1 MSQKKYVV
9 TLSAD
14 ERDHLD
20 DLLRTGK
27 VSVLV
32 RTQTRILLRADQAD
46 GGPALDDETI
56 ADQLEVGLRTIS
68 RVRRRFVERGFED
81 CVRRKKQDRPSRV
94 CKLDGAAE
102 ARLIAVACS
111 TPPDGREAWTMQMLA
126 DKLIALDVVEAI
138 FDETVRRALKKGA
151 LKPWLKEQW
160 CIPDGPRGEFVARME
175 DVIEVYQR
183 PYDPKRPQVCI
194 DEQPVQL
201 IGETRI
207 PLPAR
212 PGRSRRF
219 DYEYRRNGTA
229 NLFLAFAPLVGW
241 RHVEVTERRTAQD
254 FGMFLRYV
262 VDEVY
267 AEAHRVV
274 LITDNLNVHGPGS
287 LYEALDPTTARRVAE
302 KIEWHY
308 TPKHG
313 SWLNVA
319 ECEFAV
325 LTRQCLSRRIE
336 SVEELRRQV
345 EAWENARNDRLVEAQ
360 WRVTTADARIKL
372 RRLYPSTQ

>member
-1 MSQKKYVV
+1 
-9 TLSAD
+9 
-14 ERDHLD
+14 
-20 DLLRTGK
+20 
-27 VSVLV
+27 
-32 RTQTRILLRADQAD
+32 
-46 GGPALDDETI
+46 
-56 ADQLEVGLRTIS
+56 
-68 RVRRRFVERGFED
+68 
-81 CVRRKKQDRPSRV
+81 
-94 CKLDGAAE
+94 
-102 ARLIAVACS
+102 
-111 TPPDGREAWTMQMLA
+111 
-126 DKLIALDVVEAI
+126 
-138 FDETVRRALKKGA
+138 
-151 LKPWLKEQW
+151 
-160 CIPDGPRGEFVARME
+160 ME

-183 PYDPKRPQVCI
+183 PYDPKCPQVCI

-229 NLFLAFAPLVGW
+229 NLFLAFAPPVGW
-241 RHVEVTERRTAQD
+241 RHVEVTERRTAKD

-267 AEAHRVV
+267 AEADRGV
-274 LITDNLNVHGPGS
+274 LVTDNLNVHGPGS
-287 LYEALDPTTARRVAE
+287 LYEALDPATARRVAAR
-302 KIEWHY
+302 IEWHY

-345 EAWENARNDRLVEAQ
+345 GAWENARNDRLVEAQ
-360 WRVTTADARIKL
+360 WRFTTADARTKL